1 MGEVPDLSAIER
13 WLEDPELRDTA
24 VAAGLAGLALY
35 RANDINTAL
44 GKFAAMIGA
53 RLDGTSVVATIL
65 EMNEAIREYNSMMFE
80 YKVKHR
86 TWRKWQDRLAGIG
99 ERPVFEPDP
108 VLASSEWFVGT
119 WEDLS
124 PEQMQAASKAYAVYV
139 DNVNDRNEAN
149 RPLFEQRTSRWD
161 EIDSHRYDVEPIEPV
176 DPTGKVP
183 HEVSPQ
189 GALTVAAITFFLA
202 LHPEL
207 VTDGIAAVGEIIKGI
222 GEIVP
227 F

>member
-1 MGEVPDLSAIER
+1 MDKLDLSAIER

-35 RANDINTAL
+35 RASDINTAL
-44 GKFAAMIGA
+44 GKFTAMISA
-53 RLDGTSVVATIL
+53 RLDGVSVVDTIV
-65 EMNEAIREYNSMMFE
+65 EMNRAIKEYNHLMFH
-80 YKVKHR
+80 YRINHS
-86 TWRKWQDRLAGIG
+86 TWRKWRSRLVNLG
-99 ERPVFEPDP
+99 ERPVFEPVP
-108 VLASSEWFVGT
+108 ILPSSEWFVGT

-124 PEQMQAASKAYAVYV
+124 PEQMQAASRAYARYV
-139 DNVNDRNEAN
+139 DDTNDRNAAAKHVYD
-149 RPLFEQRTSRWD
+149 TTVARWD
-161 EIDSHRYDVEPIEPV
+161 EIKSHEFDAEPPEPI
-176 DPTGKVP
+176 DPTGMVP
-183 HEVSPQ
+183 HEVTPQ